1 MVKKLSENKNI
12 QMNVSDPDN
21 QIEKLLNYISDISSQ
36 GHSFHSIVWNPI
48 SILSD
53 IVLDI
58 MNLFYAKIMTEIKVS
73 PRITIDVKD
82 NRAYIIHIRM

>member
-36 GHSFHSIVWNPI
+36 GHSFQVVVDPEDSEYNKAFWIDGDGACKI
-48 SILSD
+48 ID
-53 IVLDI
+53 I
-58 MNLFYAKIMTEIKVS
+58 YSKAKK
-73 PRITIDVKD
+73 R
-82 NRAYIIHIRM
+82 